1 MNKIKAD
8 LQFHPYRN
16 KNYCLFDVLQKMEE
30 RNINCLA
37 FLYYSWEKDV
47 SISLINQIERRIRE
61 NYKICLLEK
70 NCFQFTNKE
79 SNQMLFIVLGQE
91 TEAENQKWHILSIG
105 AKDIKSNSI
114 EEIIEEILR
123 KGGLPII
130 DHPFADPQRRFKDI
144 SEKKEKELIDLCLR
158 YRKEIALEWNGY
170 SLPQIRKLLP
180 GCSDTNKK
188 TEKLAEEMGIPL
200 VPTTDLH
207 AKNRSLLKE
216 IGTCFIEIPIED
228 DFFGSLKK
236 NILSSN
242 FKVHKEYVS
251 KKHFIHAYMS
261 EILRKNLK

>member
-8 LQFHPYRN
+8 LQVHPYRN

-114 EEIIEEILR
+114 EEII
-123 KGGLPII
+123 
-130 DHPFADPQRRFKDI
+130 
-144 SEKKEKELIDLCLR
+144 KK
-158 YRKEIALEWNGY
+158 Y
-170 SLPQIRKLLP
+170 
-180 GCSDTNKK
+180 
-188 TEKLAEEMGIPL
+188 
-200 VPTTDLH
+200 
-207 AKNRSLLKE
+207 
-216 IGTCFIEIPIED
+216 
-228 DFFGSLKK
+228 
-236 NILSSN
+236 
-242 FKVHKEYVS
+242 
-251 KKHFIHAYMS
+251 
-261 EILRKNLK
+261 